1 MHEQGI
7 EKLQIFTRW
16 TERKMQCEDIA
27 DFISDWVNEYHKM
40 EAEGCPYTNIIM
52 AFKVLKA
59 AKLNKMDAKL
69 VLTGVEYDKG
79 KKR

>member
-1 MHEQGI
+1 MWALKKVILRNEEFK
-7 EKLQIFTRW
+7 EK
-16 TERKMQCEDIA
+16 
-27 DFISDWVNEYHKM
+27 EYHKM

-59 AKLNKMDAKL
+59 AKLNKMDGKL